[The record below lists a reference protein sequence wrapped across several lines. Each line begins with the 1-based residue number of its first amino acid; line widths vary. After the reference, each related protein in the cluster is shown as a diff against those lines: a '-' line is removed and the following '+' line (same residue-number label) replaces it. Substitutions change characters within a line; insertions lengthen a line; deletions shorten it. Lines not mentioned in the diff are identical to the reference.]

1 MKESNSLSYGNL
13 QPGAHSL
20 EIRNLEDVV
29 YLDRFVL
36 QSSGSVARP
45 PSVPGETTNQSSS
58 AAGGSTNNTTYQAPS
73 NAQSVSIFTETNMN
87 VPFQLV
93 LVNPNGVT
101 VETVSASN
109 GMASITQ
116 PVTQGGVY
124 VIKVVNL
131 NLGPLQFTTTVTPLT
146 AR

>member
-1 MKESNSLSYGNL
+1 MD
-13 QPGAHSL
+13 
-20 EIRNLEDVV
+20 DVV

-45 PSVPGETTNQSSS
+45 ASGPGETTNQSSS
-58 AAGGSTNNTTYQAPS
+58 AAGGETSNTTYQAPA
-73 NAQSVSIFTETNMN
+73 NAQSVSIFTESSMD

-93 LVNPNGVT
+93 LVNPNGLT
-101 VETVSASN
+101 VETVSAAN

-146 AR
+146 TR